1 MKTFGLIVVSVVFLF
16 FVVGIM
22 EKDRPLTEKEKF
34 ENAADECWKEYERK
48 SLTPMEKMALRNNV
62 WKLKELI

>member
-1 MKTFGLIVVSVVFLF
+1 MKTFGLIVVFVVFLF

-34 ENAADECWKEYERK
+34 ENAAAECLARIFPFDSQKCQ
-48 SLTPMEKMALRNNV
+48 LPQIVVFMA
-62 WKLKELI
+62 